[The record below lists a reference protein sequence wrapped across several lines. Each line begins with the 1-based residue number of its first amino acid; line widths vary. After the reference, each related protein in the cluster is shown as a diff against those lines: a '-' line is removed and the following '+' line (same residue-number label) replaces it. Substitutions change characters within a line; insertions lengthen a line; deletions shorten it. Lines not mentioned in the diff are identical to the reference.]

1 MKLTS
6 KRTSMIGALV
16 LAAPL
21 ALGAQHANAAP
32 APMTAP
38 PGFEIPKDMTPYF
51 LAIYVAGPK
60 HLKESP
66 EQMEIAKQHLKFIR
80 RMIEQKKY
88 MFAGPLTDNGDM
100 LGVAVVAAASIDE
113 ARQITGGD
121 PAIAAGHMT
130 AQLHPAMLPSL
141 ASLVVKY

>member
-1 MKLTS
+1 MKLS
-6 KRTSMIGALV
+6 SLFGALLLV
-16 LAAPL
+16 APL
-21 ALGAQHANAAP
+21 ALGAQQAKASAAP
-32 APMTAP
+32 MIAP

-66 EQMEIAKQHLKFIR
+66 EQMELAKQHLKFIR

-88 MFAGPLTDNGDM
+88 MFAGPLTDNGEM
-100 LGVAVVAAASIDE
+100 LGVAIVAAASVDE
-113 ARQITGGD
+113 AKQITSGD

-141 ASLVVKY
+141 ASLTVKY

>member
-1 MKLTS
+1 MKFSSL
-6 KRTSMIGALV
+6 IGGL
-16 LAAPL
+16 LFAAPL
-21 ALGAQHANAAP
+21 ALGAQQAKASAAS
-32 APMTAP
+32 MTAP

-66 EQMEIAKQHLKFIR
+66 EQMELAKQHLKFIR

-88 MFAGPLTDNGDM
+88 MFAGPLTDNGEM
-100 LGVAVVAAASIDE
+100 LGVAIVAAASVDE
-113 ARQITGGD
+113 AKQITSGD

-141 ASLVVKY
+141 ASLTVKY